1 MKYTESGTT
10 GRKEGLGRKSKT
22 TAEVRR
28 LADAKMSQDDETKVK
43 GFKKTLLNITTLYM
57 ISLH

>member
-22 TAEVRR
+22 TAEVR
-28 LADAKMSQDDETKVK
+28 LADAKMSQGDETKVK